1 MMKTNAKR
9 KNSAMKKLVPAAGML
24 ALSASMLATSTYA
37 WFTMNKTVTVTGM
50 AMKAHAEDGLLINE
64 VKLSSSN
71 TWDESATANTTP
83 STVVLRPASTADMV
97 TFWHA
102 NSKVSADEAGID
114 DLTKT
119 VSDGSGNYYTN
130 VTAGQTGIEDEVLV
144 YPENDE
150 TEGHSIAT
158 GNVKAET
165 HIYYKDASFGGNDST
180 YQDGEGFYAKYTYY
194 IKSSGDMDLT
204 VSNLQAQVK
213 ATKKAGDTGTSTDL
227 EKSLRVGIAVPVS
240 NAANAAIGGYKIF
253 APVAG
258 ADDSYVVTG
267 SADGAAAT
275 RVTVNPIDA
284 ESTGTFTG
292 YTMLNNSTGGEPPTV
307 TNITIP
313 DVNDNG
319 LPVYVYVWF
328 EGEDQNCMSDNLTE
342 ILCTYDIDINFQNA
356 AIY

>member
-9 KNSAMKKLVPAAGML
+9 KNSAIKKLVPAAGML

-37 WFTMNKTVTVTGM
+37 WFTMNKTVSVTGM

-144 YPENDE
+144 YPESDE

-213 ATKKAGDTGTSTDL
+213 ATKKAGDAGTSTDL

-258 ADDSYVVTG
+258 ADDSYSVTG
-267 SADGAAAT
+267 TAAGGST
-275 RVTVNPIDA
+275 VSVNPID
-284 ESTGTFTG
+284 STTTGSFTE
-292 YTMLNNSTGGEPPTV
+292 YTKLNNVVEGTT
-307 TNITIP
+307 TNIVIP